1 MYECRLG
8 KLNSTPASCTIAKL
22 RQKLRQL
29 NNYNALGA
37 VVAGIN
43 GTAVHRLSQTR
54 ELVPH
59 NVQKQFMRLEI
70 LMGTEKSHFPY
81 RLAWSNTTSDRIP
94 FLPLHCRDL
103 ASAGEGNLTY
113 IGEERSRVNWKK
125 FEVLGEIIVSIQ
137 QSQSGPYMGIVRNES
152 LQRLILD
159 VRFTKDEDVS
169 NPKWPPRMCDSQ
181 MASLMVL

>member
-1 MYECRLG
+1 M
-8 KLNSTPASCTIAKL
+8 
-22 RQKLRQL
+22 RQL

-59 NVQKQFMRLEI
+59 HVQKQFMRLEI
-70 LMGTEKSHFPY
+70 LMGTQKSHFPY
-81 RLAWSNTTSDRIP
+81 RLAWSNTTSERIP

-113 IGEERSRVNWKK
+113 LGEERNRVNWKK
-125 FEVLGEIIVSIQ
+125 FEVLGDIIVSIQ
-137 QSQSGPYMGIVRNES
+137 RSQSGPYTGIVRNGS

-159 VRFTKDEDVS
+159 VGFTKDEDVS
-169 NPKWPPRMCDSQ
+169 DPRMQLRMCEPQ
-181 MASLMVL
+181 LA